1 MFFVLPFSTQV
12 NWSFNATKVSP
23 TGRYT
28 TIMPLLFI
36 LTISA
41 TKEILEDLKR
51 KKSDHYLNNKP
62 VLGNFFIAIQLA
74 DNASVYY

>member
-1 MFFVLPFSTQV
+1 
-12 NWSFNATKVSP
+12 
-23 TGRYT
+23 
-28 TIMPLLFI
+28 MPLLFI

-62 VLGNFFIAIQLA
+62 VLGNFSIAIQLSN
-74 DNASVYY
+74 NASVYYFQEICPFG